1 MRIGKRIVGALTFS
15 STRRDRRY
23 TTSDVRLAE
32 ELARRAA
39 FAIENAQLYMETQK
53 ALAHRDEFISVAS
66 HELKT
71 PVTSLK
77 MYTQGLQREFGR
89 KGDYAMAARFSRMD
103 GQINKLTMLISDLLN
118 ISRIQ
123 MGKLEFNMLAF
134 DLNSLVRETVENV
147 ESLAGKHEIIVRGKV
162 GKMVWGDKDRIG
174 QVLTNLLTNAIKYS
188 PDAERVVVRLSSDRN
203 SAVLRVK
210 DFGIGI
216 DKEHQEK
223 VFNRF
228 YRVNDSHEKTFPGLG
243 IGLYISRDIIERH
256 KGEIGVVSDKGEGSE
271 FWFRLP
277 YEENSELRI

>member
-1 MRIGKRIVGALTFS
+1 
-15 STRRDRRY
+15 
-23 TTSDVRLAE
+23 
-32 ELARRAA
+32 
-39 FAIENAQLYMETQK
+39 
-53 ALAHRDEFISVAS
+53 
-66 HELKT
+66 
-71 PVTSLK
+71 
-77 MYTQGLQREFGR
+77 
-89 KGDYAMAARFSRMD
+89 MD